1 MAIGTSIL
9 LAVTLLVVFGAAQ
22 RVLDRMRLTDRQAL
36 FILAAIIIGSLIP
49 ELKLGWLE
57 ISIGGALVPFAVC
70 VYLFIRADSAGER
83 WRSILAA
90 VVGGAFVLGAGWLM
104 PAEPNSMWLDP
115 NILYGLIA
123 GLVAYLLG
131 RSRRAAFIAGVMGVL
146 LADLTQGIINR
157 VEGFDVVVRLGA
169 GGMLD
174 AVILSG
180 VLAVLLADF
189 IGEIIERA
197 SGAKHKGEANY
208 DHGDFVPAHEAH
220 KGGDHHDPK

>member
-36 FILAAIIIGSLIP
+36 FILAAILIGSLIP

-90 VVGGAFVLGAGWLM
+90 VIGGALVLGLGWIL
-104 PAEPNSMWLDP
+104 PAEPESMWLDP
-115 NILYGLIA
+115 NILYGLVA
-123 GLVAYLLG
+123 GLAAYLIG

-146 LADLTQGIINR
+146 LADLTQGIISR
-157 VEGFDVVVRLGA
+157 IEGFNVTVQLGA
-169 GGMLD
+169 GGILD
-174 AVILSG
+174 AVMLSG

-197 SGAKHKGEANY
+197 SGAKHKQQLAY
-208 DHGDFVPAHEAH
+208 DHGDFVPAQETH
-220 KGGDHHDPK
+220 KGGGDHEDS